1 MDDLLDA
8 IGMRSCKHVDN
19 VAFEKR
25 KIECENTD
33 ADLGGADSIAIENWV
48 TPKGWD
54 VLY

>member
-1 MDDLLDA
+1 MDDVLDA
-8 IGMRSCKHVDN
+8 IGMRGCEHVDH

-25 KIECENTD
+25 KIEGDNTD
-33 ADLGGADSIAIENWV
+33 ADLKSANGTAIDNWV